1 MRLLKQKPSL
11 MLLLVAAL
19 LALLPLLAVL
29 QYHWLGEVSRG
40 ERERMRQN
48 LTTSAAQF
56 CQEFDRELT
65 ALFQHFQTRS
75 DEFEAFGE
83 ANLAGRFKSW
93 QATAAHPQLVKEI
106 YQTAPTAVQQHA
118 LSRFNPT
125 TKELEGIEWPE
136 SLRDLRAAL
145 ARLPGGHGAP
155 RTVLQEVFKRHGE
168 KPFEQGIGT
177 AVIQF
182 SITPV
187 NDELPGLIIPLAITP
202 RPEDA
207 VVSLPLPRV
216 YRVVMLDVDYIKR
229 EFLPSLVQRHFAASS
244 KDYHLAVIK
253 RGDPQQIIYQSD
265 AAPPP
270 NLTTSDAADTLFKV
284 RLNEGD
290 RLFLAKV
297 ANTSETTRRPSEG
310 TASKVTIH
318 VERRDFKIASETAP
332 PHHRLADDPLQHLL
346 NRGEGRWQV
355 LITHRA
361 GSLDAAVAGLRR
373 RNLATSFGIL
383 LLLGVSVGLIVLSSR
398 RAQRLAAQQMEFVA
412 GVSHELRTPL
422 AVICSAAENLADGVV
437 DNRAQTQR
445 YGSLIR
451 DEGRRLTGMVEQVL
465 EFAGAQSGKQTYQ
478 LRPTELSS
486 VIADALAACAWQLR
500 EGGFELEQQMATDLP
515 MIKADAAALSRALQ
529 NLLSNA
535 MKYSGASS
543 WLKLNVE
550 AVKTT
555 QGEAVRIKVSDRGI
569 GIAPAELPHIF
580 APFYRGQEVTAAQN
594 HGNGLGLSLVK
605 QIIEAHG
612 GRVSVES
619 KPAQGSTFTV
629 HLPIIPALTPEVSK
643 ENYEQADFAR

>member
-65 ALFQHFQTRS
+65 ALFQHFQTQA
-75 DEFEAFGE
+75 DELQALG
-83 ANLAGRFKSW
+83 ATDLAERYKHW
-93 QATAAHPQLVKEI
+93 QVTAAHPQLVKEI
-106 YQTAPTAVQQHA
+106 YQTTPTGDQQHA

-125 TKELEGIEWPE
+125 SQQLELISWPE
-136 SLRDLRAAL
+136 PLHDLRAAL
-145 ARLPGGHGAP
+145 AHLPGNHGAA
-155 RTVLQEVFKRHGE
+155 RQVLQDVFKRQSE
-168 KPFEQGIGT
+168 KPFS
-177 AVIQF
+177 AALVQF
-182 SITPV
+182 AITPV
-187 NDELPGLIIPLAITP
+187 NGQLPGVIIPLAIAP
-202 RPEDA
+202 RPEEA
-207 VVSLPLPRV
+207 VMPLPLPRI
-216 YRVVMLDVDYIKR
+216 YRVVVLDVDYIKR
-229 EFLPSLVQRHFAASS
+229 EFLPALVQRHFAGN
-244 KDYHLAVIK
+244 DNVYHLAVIK
-253 RGDPQQIIYQSD
+253 RDDPQQIIYQSD

-270 NLTTSDAADTLFKV
+270 NPTTSDAADTLFKV
-284 RLNEGD
+284 RFNEGD
-290 RLFLAKV
+290 RLFLTKV
-297 ANTSETTRRPSEG
+297 ANTTETARRPSQG
-310 TASKVTIH
+310 AASKVTIH
-318 VERRDFKIASETAP
+318 VERRDFKLAS
-332 PHHRLADDPLQHLL
+332 PHPIIGDDPLQHLL

-355 LITHRA
+355 LIKHRA
-361 GSLDAAVAGLRR
+361 GSLDAAVAMVRR
-373 RNLATSFGIL
+373 RNLAISFGIL

-437 DNRAQTQR
+437 ANPAQTVK

-465 EFAGAQSGKQTYQ
+465 EFAGAQSGKQSYQ
-478 LRPTELSS
+478 LRPTDLTG
-486 VIADALAACAWQLR
+486 VIADALAACDWQLR
-500 EGGFELEQQMATDLP
+500 EGGFELEQQIATDLP
-515 MIKADAAALSRALQ
+515 LINADAAALSRALQ

-535 MKYSGASS
+535 MKYSGASR
-543 WLKLNVE
+543 WLKLSVE
-550 AVKTT
+550 TIAKPA
-555 QGEAVRIKVSDRGI
+555 GEELRIKISDRGI

-580 APFYRGQEVTAAQN
+580 APFYRGQEVTAAQI

-619 KPAQGSTFTV
+619 KPAQGSTFTL
-629 HLPIIPALTPEVSK
+629 HLPIIPAIAQEVSK